1 VSKRA
6 RRGGHRCL
14 SWLLEAEA
22 LWGPLAMLETSTRMM
37 GGVDSVGLLG
47 IFVGVRPKQFSQSSL
62 NGLARFEFSSF
73 F

>member
-1 VSKRA
+1 MSKRA

-47 IFVGVRPKQFSQSSL
+47 IFVGGTTKTILPKLLKWF
-62 NGLARFEFSSF
+62 G
-73 F
+73 